1 MRKVVFR
8 LTPSLRSFS
17 RDSSVFQVDFISNN
31 NKLGKN
37 NIKGGFRIYQKPT
50 GKLSGSLGDA

>member
-17 RDSSVFQVDFISNN
+17 RNRSVFQVDFISNN
-31 NKLGKN
+31 NKLEKI
-37 NIKGGFRIYQKPT
+37 IKKEALRIYKKT
-50 GKLSGSLGDA
+50 YREIIWVSR

>member
-17 RDSSVFQVDFISNN
+17 RNRSVFQVDFISND
-31 NKLGKN
+31 NKLEKIIKKMLYGFIKN
-37 NIKGGFRIYQKPT
+37 LPGNY
-50 GKLSGSLGDA
+50 LGL